1 MAPDLSDDLR
11 RDRLLARRDYA
22 ASLMSNSRWRA
33 VLTVLDEARPA
44 LQQIRIKFTDSDDI
58 RSMGL
63 PWLHAPH
70 GSVDSFEFGPFPLIT
85 IEWIEVPA
93 VAIFPRVDG
102 VAAARQSQDIDAVD
116 TALTTLGR
124 QLPIVRTPEGLRIIG
139 HLR

>member
-1 MAPDLSDDLR
+1 
-11 RDRLLARRDYA
+11 
-22 ASLMSNSRWRA
+22 
-33 VLTVLDEARPA
+33 
-44 LQQIRIKFTDSDDI
+44 
-58 RSMGL
+58 MGL